1 MKFQYMDIVVLLNN
15 KEVACETG
23 TISKMIKTTII
34 DKDKEIKEKVT
45 QWIYL
50 KNI

>member
-1 MKFQYMDIVVLLNN
+1 MDIVVLLNN

-23 TISKMIKTTII
+23 TISKMIEPAIIKTII